1 MRTEI
6 KRMLSGRNF
15 RAAVLLGA
23 LGIALGAAY
32 PKLDDGLLPAWSF
45 LSMEKAAFYSETA
58 CFLVPLA
65 AVLPWSDSFLGEWK
79 GGFLKAVLPRT
90 GRLDYVGNKVVTVMV
105 SGFLAWL
112 LAGILVLFGY
122 FVVFFPL
129 EKQGDFPL
137 EEGISFVCVLL
148 RLGLLGGILSTLGGT
163 AAVVYRSV
171 YIAWGLP
178 FVAYYFC
185 MILHDRYFKQAFWL
199 YPPGWIEGSGD
210 WGEEKLGLWLF
221 LLLLLLG
228 SMAVHGVVLYRR
240 TEEIG

>member
-1 MRTEI
+1 MRSEI
-6 KRMLSGRNF
+6 RRMLSGRNF

-32 PKLDDGLLPAWSF
+32 PKLEDGLLSAWNF
-45 LSMEKAAFYSETA
+45 LSMEKEAFYSETV
-58 CFLVPLA
+58 CFFVPLA

-137 EEGISFVCVLL
+137 EEGISFVCVLF

-171 YIAWGLP
+171 YMAWGLP

-185 MILHDRYFKQAFWL
+185 MILHDRYFAQAFWL
-199 YPPGWIEGSGD
+199 YPPQWIEGSGD
-210 WGEEKLGLWLF
+210 WGGGKLGLWLF
-221 LLLLLLG
+221 LLVFLLG
-228 SMAVHGVVLYRR
+228 AMAVHGMALYRR
-240 TEEIG
+240 VEEI

>member
-1 MRTEI
+1 
-6 KRMLSGRNF
+6 MLSGRNF

-32 PKLDDGLLPAWSF
+32 PKLEDGLLSAWSF
-45 LSMEKAAFYSETA
+45 LSMEKEAFYSETV
-58 CFLVPLA
+58 CFFVPLA

-148 RLGLLGGILSTLGGT
+148 RLGFLGGILSTFGGM

-171 YIAWGLP
+171 YMAWGLP

-185 MILHDRYFKQAFWL
+185 MILHDRILNRLSGFIL
-199 YPPGWIEGSGD
+199 PGGSREAVT
-210 WGEEKLGLWLF
+210 GEKKNWDCGCFCCFFYWEVWQFMGWCC
-221 LLLLLLG
+221 
-228 SMAVHGVVLYRR
+228 
-240 TEEIG
+240 IGGQRKSDK

>member
-1 MRTEI
+1 MRSEI
-6 KRMLSGRNF
+6 RRMLSGRNF

-32 PKLDDGLLPAWSF
+32 PKLEDGLLSAWNF
-45 LSMEKAAFYSETA
+45 LSMEKEAFYSETV
-58 CFLVPLA
+58 CFFVPLA

-171 YIAWGLP
+171 YMAWGLP

-185 MILHDRYFKQAFWL
+185 MILHGR
-199 YPPGWIEGSGD
+199 
-210 WGEEKLGLWLF
+210 
-221 LLLLLLG
+221 
-228 SMAVHGVVLYRR
+228 
-240 TEEIG
+240 

>member
-1 MRTEI
+1 
-6 KRMLSGRNF
+6 
-15 RAAVLLGA
+15 
-23 LGIALGAAY
+23 
-32 PKLDDGLLPAWSF
+32 
-45 LSMEKAAFYSETA
+45 
-58 CFLVPLA
+58 
-65 AVLPWSDSFLGEWK
+65 
-79 GGFLKAVLPRT
+79 
-90 GRLDYVGNKVVTVMV
+90 MV

-171 YIAWGLP
+171 YMAWGLP

-185 MILHDRYFKQAFWL
+185 MILHDRYFEQAFWL

-210 WGEEKLGLWLF
+210 WGEENLGLWLF

-228 SMAVHGVVLYRR
+228 SMAVHGMVLYRR
-240 TEEIG
+240 TEENG

>member
-6 KRMLSGRNF
+6 KRMLVRKKFLGSGAFGSTGDRLWE
-15 RAAVLLGA
+15 RLIRSLRM
-23 LGIALGAAY
+23 
-32 PKLDDGLLPAWSF
+32 DLLPAWSF
-45 LSMEKAAFYSETA
+45 LSMEKKAFYSETA
-58 CFLVPLA
+58 CFFVPLA

-137 EEGISFVCVLL
+137 EEGISFVCAPAPAWAFGWNLKYAWRNGSS
-148 RLGLLGGILSTLGGT
+148 RLPVGIYGLGAALCGLL
-163 AAVVYRSV
+163 
-171 YIAWGLP
+171 
-178 FVAYYFC
+178 F
-185 MILHDRYFKQAFWL
+185 LHD
-199 YPPGWIEGSGD
+199 PP
-210 WGEEKLGLWLF
+210 
-221 LLLLLLG
+221 
-228 SMAVHGVVLYRR
+228 
-240 TEEIG
+240 

>member
-1 MRTEI
+1 
-6 KRMLSGRNF
+6 MLSGRNF

-32 PKLDDGLLPAWSF
+32 PKLEDGLLPAWSF
-45 LSMEKAAFYSETA
+45 LSMEKEAFYSETV
-58 CFLVPLA
+58 CFFVPLA

-148 RLGLLGGILSTLGGT
+148 RLGFLGGILSTFGGM

-171 YIAWGLP
+171 YMAWGLP

-185 MILHDRYFKQAFWL
+185 MILHDRILNRLSGFIL
-199 YPPGWIEGSGD
+199 PGGSREAVT
-210 WGEEKLGLWLF
+210 GEKKNWDCGCFCCFFYWEVWQFMGWCC
-221 LLLLLLG
+221 
-228 SMAVHGVVLYRR
+228 
-240 TEEIG
+240 IGGQRKSDK